1 VNPVR
6 GGHPEGEPARPEW
19 VRRGERGSPFL
30 IRFMARA
37 SLGLGRAP
45 ARLLLYGIAAYFL
58 AFSASARRH
67 SRDFLTLALGRR
79 PTLAERYRHF
89 LCFASTIHDRVFFV
103 AGRLEPFDVRV
114 QGAEVFDSL
123 PEGTGAFLMGAH
135 LGSFAALRAF
145 GRERTPRALVMAM
158 LPENARKL
166 EAVLWAIDPRAS
178 EGIVA
183 LGRMD
188 SMLKLRGLLDGG
200 ALVGVLADRTPGRDP
215 VVRVP
220 FLGRPAGFPTGPMRL
235 AAMLRSRV
243 IFMAGLYRG
252 GNRYDI
258 HFETLADFSGAD
270 PIPRGDRDRLV
281 GEAVARYA
289 ACVERQARAAP
300 FNWFN
305 FHDFWAAR
313 DAG

>member
-1 VNPVR
+1 MNPVH
-6 GGHPEGEPARPEW
+6 GKHPEGEAARPEW
-19 VRRGERGSPFL
+19 VQRGERGSPFL

-37 SLGLGRAP
+37 SLALGRAP

-58 AFSASARRH
+58 AFSAAARRH
-67 SRDFLTLALGRR
+67 SRDFLTRALGRP
-79 PTLAERYRHF
+79 PTLAEQYRHF
-89 LCFASTIHDRVFFV
+89 LCFASTVHDRVFFV

-114 QGAEVFDSL
+114 HGAEVFDAL

-166 EAVLWAIDPRAS
+166 QEVLSAIDPRAS
-178 EGIVA
+178 EGILA

-188 SMLKLRGLLDGG
+188 SMLRLRDLLDGG
-200 ALVGVLADRTPGRDP
+200 ALVGVLADRTPGHEA

-220 FLGRPAGFPTGPMRL
+220 FLGRPADFPTGPMRL
-235 AAMLRSRV
+235 AAMLHSRV

-270 PIPRGDRDRLV
+270 EPSRPDRDRLV
-281 GEAVARYA
+281 AEAVVRYA
-289 ACVERQARAAP
+289 SRVEHHARAAP